1 MLIMVLELLRSY
13 SACVFDLVDIHSE
26 SSWSLKYNLSLQVYL
41 FLGFWLI
48 NRDIDVDLENILV
61 LLMLE
66 SDGVHVLKEEEVWND

>member
-1 MLIMVLELLRSY
+1 MVLQLFLCY
-13 SACVFDLVDIHSE
+13 STGVHDILNIHSE

-41 FLGFWLI
+41 FLSFWLA
-48 NRDIDVDLENILV
+48 NRNVDVDLENILV